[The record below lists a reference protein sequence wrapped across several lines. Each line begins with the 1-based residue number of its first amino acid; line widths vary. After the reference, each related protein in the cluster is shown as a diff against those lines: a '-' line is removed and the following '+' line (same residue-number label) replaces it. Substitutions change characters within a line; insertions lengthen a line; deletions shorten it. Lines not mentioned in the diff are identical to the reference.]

1 MNRQIHQ
8 VTILVLVMFLTLCT
22 SVTSVQGLARPA
34 LWEAS
39 SSQGTL
45 TTDSRNSRTVYAEF
59 GTDRGQII
67 VGGDAVADSVSSDD
81 AYAYQRTYPQGELY
95 APITGYFSTYFASM
109 TGLEQAGNMIEIGRA
124 SCRER
129 V

>member
-67 VGGDAVADSVSSDD
+67 VGGDAIADSVASDD
-81 AYAYQRTYPQGELY
+81 AYA
-95 APITGYFSTYFASM
+95 
-109 TGLEQAGNMIEIGRA
+109 
-124 SCRER
+124 
-129 V
+129 

>member
-59 GTDRGQII
+59 GMDRGQII
-67 VGGDAVADSVSSDD
+67 GRLGGNLAA
-81 AYAYQRTYPQGELY
+81 A
-95 APITGYFSTYFASM
+95 APA
-109 TGLEQAGNMIEIGRA
+109 AARHRGRFRYSFPLPI
-124 SCRER
+124 SCIWC
-129 V
+129 